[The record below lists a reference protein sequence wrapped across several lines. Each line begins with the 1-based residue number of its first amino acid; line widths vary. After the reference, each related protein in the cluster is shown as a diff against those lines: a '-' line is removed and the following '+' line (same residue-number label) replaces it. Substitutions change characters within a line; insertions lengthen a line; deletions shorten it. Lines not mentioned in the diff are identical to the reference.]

1 VRVQRVRVSVRL
13 RFAALLA
20 LVVLAA
26 GGALLAVAYAL
37 MAGHLHR
44 TLAEPL
50 ASHTLGTLREEFALA
65 LAGAVIIAGGLGWG
79 AAHRLLRPL
88 REVTDAARR
97 VTGSGDPRAALV
109 AAAGPRDELRE
120 LADTFDAMLER
131 LGDAFAAQRRFV
143 AQASHELRRPLTVI
157 RTELDV
163 TLADPDAGAGD
174 LRAMAR
180 VVEQAVDRC
189 EDLVSGLLTLARGEG
204 VAAGDEPADLARAA
218 RLAVEETRAEAR
230 SARLNVRCDLQAAGV
245 RGDRRLLDRLAA
257 NLVENAVRHNVHGGG
272 VVVRTRTRGDR
283 ALLTVE
289 NDGPVIAPERVPAMV
304 EPFVR
309 LGGGGPGSGL
319 GLSIVRTVVRA
330 HGGELALTPRAAGG
344 LVAEIALPVR
354 TAGQPPAARA
364 AGSGAPATRA

>member
-1 VRVQRVRVSVRL
+1 VRVRRVRVSVRL

-65 LAGAVIIAGGLGWG
+65 LAGAVIIAGGLGWA

-163 TLADPDAGAGD
+163 TLADPEAGTG
-174 LRAMAR
+174 
-180 VVEQAVDRC
+180 
-189 EDLVSGLLTLARGEG
+189 
-204 VAAGDEPADLARAA
+204 DLARAA

-230 SARLNVRCDLQAAGV
+230 SARLSVRCDLQAAGV

-344 LVAEIALPVR
+344 LVAEVALPVR
-354 TAGQPPAARA
+354 TAGPPPAARA